1 LARTSDRHREEVKGV
16 LAEAL
21 KLPVERVT
29 DSLSF
34 GDVSEWDSL
43 GHMNLLMALEERYGI
58 PLDEDLIARLVS
70 LEAICAFLE
79 EREHA

>member
-1 LARTSDRHREEVKGV
+1 V

-21 KLPVERVT
+21 KMPVERVT

-58 PLDEDLIARLVS
+58 PLDEDMIARLVS

>member
-1 LARTSDRHREEVKGV
+1 MLIAEV
-16 LAEAL
+16 LR
-21 KLPVERVT
+21 LPPERVT

-43 GHMNLLMALEERYGI
+43 GHMDLLMTLEERYGV

-70 LEAICAFLE
+70 VEAICVYLE
-79 EREHA
+79 ERQHA